1 LVICRSRIRLVLG
14 QHWGRLLESAV
25 VVPMV
30 VVVVVVV
37 AVVVSRSTDGRAAN
51 GERHKYLPQQATHLL
66 TNPLT
71 ATANQ
76 EGMDPE

>member
-1 LVICRSRIRLVLG
+1 MVICRSRIRLVLG

-25 VVPMV
+25 VVPM
-30 VVVVVVV
+30 VVVVVV